1 MLVHER
7 LNNIGEPVFKG
18 SYFRKMDHPLFN
30 RISEILLQVE
40 SSSYVRRV
48 AIVVFLVFAA
58 FLLNAILGRLLEK
71 IRRMVIRRMFA
82 IPGDEGEVLFGLD
95 LAFGLANL
103 TCTALLAWQVH
114 HICTWILQTDREPS

>member
-82 IPGDEGEVLFGLD
+82 IPGDEGEVLLGLD